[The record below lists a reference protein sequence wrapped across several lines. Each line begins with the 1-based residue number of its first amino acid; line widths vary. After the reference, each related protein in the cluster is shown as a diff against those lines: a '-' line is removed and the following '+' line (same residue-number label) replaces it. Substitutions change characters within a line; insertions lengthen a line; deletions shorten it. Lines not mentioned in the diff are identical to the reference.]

1 MNSQSDHINCWIYKS
16 SRKEE
21 MYLYLADE
29 NGLDEIPEALKQSFG
44 ETVFVME
51 LELSAQRQLARADIE
66 AVIQSLKE
74 EGFYLQMPPKLDPDL
89 YFGD

>member
-1 MNSQSDHINCWIYKS
+1 MPTQSDHINCWIYKS
-16 SRKEE
+16 IRKEE

-29 NGLDEIPEALKQSFG
+29 NGFDEIPEALKQTFG
-44 ETVFVME
+44 EKVFVME
-51 LELSAQRQLARADIE
+51 LELSAQRQLARADVD

-74 EGFYLQMPPKLDPDL
+74 DGFYLQMPPKLDPDL